1 MGVIIEASREVSSP
15 PDFVWGMISNIEIE
29 HEYWAAISSVHTI
42 RINTTVTERK
52 VHVLKGL
59 CSFRETLTLR
69 PNSIHVHIT
78 DGPLTGTKS
87 IEVIPI
93 DQLEARICIRWDIQL
108 NRFLRLFSFATSRYI
123 ARQNAKALAKME
135 AGIMKEWIH
144 A

>member
-1 MGVIIEASREVSSP
+1 MCVIIEASRDVSAS
-15 PDFVWGMISNIEIE
+15 PDFIWRMISNIEIE

-42 RINTTVTERK
+42 RIDATVTERK
-52 VHVLKGL
+52 VHVLKRL

-93 DQLEARICIRWDIQL
+93 DQLKTRIRIRWDIQL
-108 NRFLRLFSFATSRYI
+108 NRLLRLFSFATSRYI
-123 ARQNAKALAKME
+123 ARQNTKALAEME
-135 AGIMKEWIH
+135 ARIMKE
-144 A
+144 